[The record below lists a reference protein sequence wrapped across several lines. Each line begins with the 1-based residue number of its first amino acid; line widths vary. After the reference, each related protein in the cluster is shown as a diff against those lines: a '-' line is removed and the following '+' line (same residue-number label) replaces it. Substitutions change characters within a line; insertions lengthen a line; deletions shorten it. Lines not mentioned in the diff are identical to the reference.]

1 MVSPGVTLQQFLAE
15 QPPQDQR
22 EISEVLTQ
30 IAAAS
35 KIISHEITRSALANL
50 SGLTGEVNVHG
61 EAVKKLD
68 RFTNSVLVQM
78 MEESRLVGSIAS
90 EEMEEVLRVPGD
102 SSGRSYSVLLD
113 PLDGSSNADING
125 IVGTIFSIRP
135 FQEGGDDPGSHQALL
150 RKGSEQLAAE
160 YIMYGP
166 STVLVFSAGEGVHG
180 FTLDPN
186 ENEYIYSHPDIRMPD
201 RGSTYAINHG
211 NRTHWSSSTEKLVEH
226 FSQQDE
232 STHRPYSQRW
242 VGSLTADFHRILL
255 EGGLY
260 LYPEDKKQPQGKRR
274 LLYECAPLAFITRQ
288 AGGRASTGREQI
300 LDIIPAQLHQRVPL
314 IIGSRDDGETAEGF
328 YR

>member
-1 MVSPGVTLQQFLAE
+1 MVSPGVTLPQFLIE
-15 QPPQDQR
+15 QPQQSQR
-22 EISEVLTQ
+22 EFYEVLKR

-35 KIISHEITRSALANL
+35 KIISHEITRSALVNL

-61 EAVKKLD
+61 EAVKKLGQ
-68 RFTNSVLVQM
+68 FTNSVLVPM

-102 SSGRSYSVLLD
+102 PSGRKYSVLLD

-125 IVGTIFSIRP
+125 LVGTIFSIQP
-135 FQEGGDDPGSHQALL
+135 FQNAGDDQSFHQTFL
-150 RKGSEQLAAE
+150 RKGSEQLAAG

-186 ENEYIYSHPDIRMPD
+186 EDEYIYSHPDIRMPE

-226 FSQQDE
+226 FSEQDE

-260 LYPEDKKQPQGKRR
+260 LYPEDKKRPQGKLR
-274 LLYECAPLAFITRQ
+274 LLYECAPLAFIARPGRGKSQHGKRANPGHHTRPTTP
-288 AGGRASTGREQI
+288 ASAVDHRQSG
-300 LDIIPAQLHQRVPL
+300 
-314 IIGSRDDGETAEGF
+314 
-328 YR
+328 